1 MEEEAIMAEVEQEEP
16 VSKGEADGDVIQ
28 KGPVKRGRGR
38 PRSSK
43 QKNASAAELI
53 QDDSDSPSQRGR
65 EGQKVF
71 KTKAT
76 EQQESGEELT
86 ESSIT
91 IHKRRGRPKGSKKQ
105 TSSEETVETEL
116 SPKKRGRPRKS
127 DSVKKPVAEG
137 IPNGS
142 SDAPKRGR
150 PKGSVKRKSESLTSG
165 EEDECSPVTP
175 RKRGRPKGARNKKSR
190 MEREYS
196 DWDAEAYRAQKSV
209 KTLRGR
215 PRKPVVKYSSGPSK
229 TISKKPGRG
238 RGRPRKNLYISE
250 PLKRGR
256 GRPKGSLNKKPSSL
270 IAHGKVGRPRKI
282 FSLPVKGRKPGRPRL
297 QPGKRGRPRKYP
309 LPSPEELK
317 KPKVWKPLGRPR
329 KYPRADPP
337 EEASPAPRR
346 ARGRPRKSESK
357 KGAHLRKKALSPSSA
372 RAPVDGLKRK
382 RGRPPTTPK
391 SDEGVVRKRG
401 RPKGSL
407 NKNKAGGESH
417 ADHVLPNHSKPES
430 ECPAVGMEMEQE
442 LTEAE
447 SIPTKHTDE
456 TEETVLVQDVSIELS
471 EEA

>member
-1 MEEEAIMAEVEQEEP
+1 MSFCSYKVGRYEP
-16 VSKGEADGDVIQ
+16 SSTRIQSGSRSGTKDVAHLFPSESKIQ
-28 KGPVKRGRGR
+28 RTSGNK
-38 PRSSK
+38 
-43 QKNASAAELI
+43 LI

-76 EQQESGEELT
+76 EQQDSGEELT
-86 ESSIT
+86 ESSVT

-105 TSSEETVETEL
+105 TSSEKTVETEL

-215 PRKPVVKYSSGPSK
+215 PRKPVVK
-229 TISKKPGRG
+229 
-238 RGRPRKNLYISE
+238 KNVYISE

-329 KYPRADPP
+329 KYPRKL
-337 EEASPAPRR
+337 S
-346 ARGRPRKSESK
+346 S
-357 KGAHLRKKALSPSSA
+357 LSPHILYQ
-372 RAPVDGLKRK
+372 GIK
-382 RGRPPTTPK
+382 
-391 SDEGVVRKRG
+391 
-401 RPKGSL
+401 
-407 NKNKAGGESH
+407 
-417 ADHVLPNHSKPES
+417 
-430 ECPAVGMEMEQE
+430 
-442 LTEAE
+442 EAL
-447 SIPTKHTDE
+447 D
-456 TEETVLVQDVSIELS
+456 
-471 EEA
+471 